1 MGFHVICCH
10 GDHCKLSFIK
20 FSLLNQAL
28 ESFILRCPRD
38 VAPHTGLILDLSLEY
53 LSYDP
58 NFTDDMDEDQDED
71 MDGEED
77 EDEYGHCLSS
87 LGLKHPCQ
95 DKSMPGRRIFDIFLE
110 GLCLKVYLFV
120 YIFMDSK

>member
-1 MGFHVICCH
+1 
-10 GDHCKLSFIK
+10 
-20 FSLLNQAL
+20 L

-77 EDEYGHCLSS
+77 EDEYDHCFS
-87 LGLKHPCQ
+87 GLVVEYP
-95 DKSMPGRRIFDIFLE
+95 
-110 GLCLKVYLFV
+110 
-120 YIFMDSK
+120 

>member
-1 MGFHVICCH
+1 MTADLGHWGLMI
-10 GDHCKLSFIK
+10 
-20 FSLLNQAL
+20 FSTGTIANHHLLCFFLLYQAL

-38 VAPHTGLILDLSLEY
+38 VAPHTILILDLSLEY

-77 EDEYGHCLSS
+77 EDEYGHCLS
-87 LGLKHPCQ
+87 GLLFRAF
-95 DKSMPGRRIFDIFLE
+95 MPEQEHVRER
-110 GLCLKVYLFV
+110 
-120 YIFMDSK
+120 